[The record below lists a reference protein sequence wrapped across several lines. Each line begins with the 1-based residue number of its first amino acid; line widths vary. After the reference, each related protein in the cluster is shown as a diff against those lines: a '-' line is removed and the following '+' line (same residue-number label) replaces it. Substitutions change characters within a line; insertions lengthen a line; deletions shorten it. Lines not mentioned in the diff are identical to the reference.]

1 MAYQS
6 GKTYYL
12 IPTCEV
18 LSTNDVNNILNKKKQ
33 PHALNTKGTGGH
45 YNNRNCNLWTLDY
58 STDMQ
63 WKVEIPAEGGYARI
77 LCAGDTSYGLDYY
90 HGEDDNGNCDIYK
103 VAGNEND
110 SKVNFITVNATENL
124 YKIQCY
130 KDNTGN
136 NLYLTA
142 MGNSDSKEVTNGTDV
157 RWQALDSSKTT
168 FQIWWLVPVEDVKE
182 GTTTDSTSWNLISP
196 PTNINDV
203 DIMATYNA
211 PLPFTG
217 SSFTL
222 NNVPDKLFSR
232 GIENNVQLHRGSG
245 FKSDVRD
252 FQASYQNIINAI
264 SDAVEVMYGHR
275 NFNAKNICY
284 FLFGEYDSSV
294 GIHHGVDMAIGE
306 NSPIKALI
314 SGSVK
319 YVNKNIGKVV
329 IKNEDGQTCSCYH
342 HMNDVTVS
350 VGDNVVA
357 GVSQIGIEGK
367 KGYANGSHLHF
378 EIRKE
383 SESGGAVPENYNFN
397 TQMASIIP
405 YGYMK
410 KAVEIY
416 KNKK

>member
-12 IPTCEV
+12 VPRFRVSGTTSRE
-18 LSTNDVNNILNKKKQ
+18 NILNKKTK
-33 PHALNTKGTGGH
+33 PLALNTQGTGSH

-90 HGEDDNGNCDIYK
+90 YAASNKGNCDIYK

-110 SKVNFITVNATENL
+110 SKVNFITISAANN
-124 YKIQCY
+124 YYRIQCY
-130 KDNTGN
+130 RNNTGN
-136 NLYLTA
+136 DLYLTA
-142 MGNSDSKEVTNGTDV
+142 VRDSNGKFDNGCDV
-157 RWQALDSSKTT
+157 RWCALDPEIPTEQT
-168 FQIWWLVPVEDVKE
+168 WWLVPVEDVKE
-182 GTTTDSTSWNLISP
+182 GTTTGGTSWNLISP
-196 PTNINDV
+196 PANINDV

-217 SSFTL
+217 SSFKL

-232 GIENNVQLHRGSG
+232 GIENNVQMHRGSG

-319 YVNKNIGKVV
+319 SVDKSIGKVV
-329 IKNEDGQTCSCYH
+329 IENEDGQTRSCYH

-357 GVSQIGIEGK
+357 GVTQIGIEGK
-367 KGYANGSHLHF
+367 KGYANGSYLHF
-378 EIRKE
+378 EIRKKG
-383 SESGGAVPENYNFN
+383 ESGGAVPGNYNFN
-397 TQMASIIP
+397 TQMESIIP